1 MRSKIGPAD
10 VGLWDVGL
18 WDVGL
23 WDVGLWDVALVLVVD
38 GVARP
43 ATHAWSN
50 SLCPMPLCPM
60 PLCPMRFPDG
70 RFLKNGLQFALAAI
84 RTSGQTF

>member
-1 MRSKIGPAD
+1 MRSKIGPA
-10 VGLWDVGL
+10 DVGL

-60 PLCPMRFPDG
+60 RLPDG

>member
-18 WDVGL
+18 WDV
-23 WDVGLWDVALVLVVD
+23 ALVLVMD
-38 GVARP
+38 GLGDWVTGWP
-43 ATHAWSN
+43 ATHAWSY
-50 SLCPMPLCPM
+50 SLCPVPLCPM
-60 PLCPMRFPDG
+60 PLCPMRLPDG